1 MMQRTQDIDVKIEEG
16 RFIAEHIPGARFIEF
31 SGRDHLFWVGN
42 TKEVLEEMKA
52 FILNV
57 KPIRNYE
64 ERLYTIVAARIISAH
79 TASVSPHELIGQLV
93 QQYRGRIVQFR
104 DDTLIATFEGPSKA
118 VHCSIDL
125 VDAVQDMNAQ
135 LAVGIHIR
143 EGAVDEAFFISGET
157 ENFVKSMLQLAE
169 GNEILLTQTV
179 KNLLSGA
186 GLTFTKHKMVFETLS
201 GESFLLYVVNTRLMS
216 SKSGDKILPKSIPK
230 NDSLLEDILQ
240 SIDNNLTSDAFGVE
254 MLCRELGMS
263 ERKLQRKLKA
273 ITNKSPNQLIT
284 SVRLH
289 RAKELLTEQEKNIA
303 EAAFK
308 TGFSSPSYNTKCFKK
323 EFGITPSDLLLQV

>member
-1 MMQRTQDIDVKIEEG
+1 
-16 RFIAEHIPGARFIEF
+16 
-31 SGRDHLFWVGN
+31 
-42 TKEVLEEMKA
+42 
-52 FILNV
+52 
-57 KPIRNYE
+57 
-64 ERLYTIVAARIISAH
+64 
-79 TASVSPHELIGQLV
+79 
-93 QQYRGRIVQFR
+93 
-104 DDTLIATFEGPSKA
+104 
-118 VHCSIDL
+118 
-125 VDAVQDMNAQ
+125 
-135 LAVGIHIR
+135 
-143 EGAVDEAFFISGET
+143 
-157 ENFVKSMLQLAE
+157 
-169 GNEILLTQTV
+169 
-179 KNLLSGA
+179 
-186 GLTFTKHKMVFETLS
+186 MVFETLS
-201 GESFLLYVVNTRLMS
+201 GESFLLYGVNTRLMS

-308 TGFSSPSYNTKCFKK
+308 TGFSSPSYFTKCFKK
-323 EFGITPSDLLLQV
+323 EFGITPSDLLQQV